1 MIENPI
7 DKDKVADNPGLIQYP
22 HHIGSAVIK
31 PEDQGKLKSRAL
43 SAMREQ
49 TNKQLAQIQK
59 QAELLAKQ
67 ANDLKKR
74 VEVSEQIYL
83 ADLPFEPFV
92 GHTYHMYE
100 KEGKVSLY
108 LIAPEEWGRTKP
120 DNIEFVCSVKLLSDH
135 TWEIIDS
142 FNNNFGNF

>member
-1 MIENPI
+1 MQENPI
-7 DKDKVADNPGLIQYP
+7 DKDKVAENPGLITFP
-22 HHIGSAVIK
+22 HHVGSAVIK

-43 SAMREQ
+43 TAMREQ

-92 GHTYHMYE
+92 GHTYHMYQ
-100 KEGKVSLY
+100 KEGKYSLY

-120 DNIEFVCSVKLLSDH
+120 EKIEYVCSVKLLSDH

-142 FNNNFGNF
+142 FENNFGNF